1 MTDRI
6 ISYLPLAE
14 LKPDPR
20 NPKSHDVDLLDAS
33 LDRFGVVDLITLDAR
48 TGYIISG
55 HGRTRALREREERGE
70 EAPEGI
76 QIDPETGAWL
86 IPVNTGWAS
95 RNDAEAAAALISMNR
110 TTEAGGWSDE
120 SLLTLLDELS
130 ATGAGFEGVGF
141 SATDYDDLKHLLE
154 DVPDLD
160 SLADEWDPENSPS
173 ASTGGK
179 AVTIKLTDA
188 GAIEKWHEVRDTV
201 KNDDEAALVLFGL
214 VSDADAASTALAA
227 TKTRARRAA
236 RTKDVDAELVAEHVD
251 PETVEIMTGKLVSGS
266 ISANGLGTIESIEGA
281 PEDEDA
287 EIVLDLSAIDEP
299 TDLDGDEL

>member
-1 MTDRI
+1 MADLTPTNRV
-6 ISYLPLAE
+6 ISLVPLEE
-14 LKPDPR
+14 LRPDPK
-20 NPKSHDVDLLDAS
+20 NPKSHDGELIDAS
-33 LDRFGVVDLITLDAR
+33 LDRFGLVDLITIDGR
-48 TGYIISG
+48 TGFIVSG
-55 HGRTRALREREERGE
+55 HGRTNALRARFERGE

-236 RTKDVDAELVAEHVD
+236 RTKDVDAELVAEHV
-251 PETVEIMTGKLVSGS
+251 ETVE
-266 ISANGLGTIESIEGA
+266 
-281 PEDEDA
+281 PEIEDA
-287 EIVLDLSAIDEP
+287 EIIIDLSTVADPADI
-299 TDLDGDEL
+299 DGDEL